1 MTKTVLL
8 ASAAIF
14 ALSAGASAATHPTAV
29 ATHAQAHQIVSAAP
43 GSTTLYDQNNNDN
56 GVGLVSQN
64 FESTF
69 DAYDAQAADDFQV
82 PSGHKWKVKE
92 VDVTGVYF
100 NGSGPATSV
109 NIFVYKNKGGLP
121 NGAPKVEC
129 DNLNIAQDNGGSFVI
144 KIPKSCKISLKA
156 GTYWLSVQANLA
168 FSQGGE
174 WGWEGNAVQ
183 TGNAY
188 AWQNPGGGFGLCT
201 TWGTEC
207 LGYGPD
213 FMFALKGKDAVL

>member
-14 ALSAGASAATHPTAV
+14 VMGGAASAATHPGLV
-29 ATHAQAHQIVSAAP
+29 AHVPAHQIVSAAP

-64 FESTF
+64 FETTF
-69 DAYDAQAADDFQV
+69 DAYDAQGADDFKV
-82 PSGHKWKVKE
+82 PTGHKWKVKE
-92 VDVTGVYF
+92 IDVTGVYF
-100 NGSGPATSV
+100 NGYGPATSV
-109 NIFVYKNKGGLP
+109 NVFVYKNKGGLP
-121 NGAPKVEC
+121 SGAPKVEC
-129 DNLNIAQDNGGSFVI
+129 DNVSVGSNTGSFAI
-144 KIPKSCKISLKA
+144 KLPKSCKISLKA

-168 FSQGGE
+168 FGAGGE

-183 TGNAY
+183 TGSAY
-188 AWQNPGGGFGLCT
+188 AWQNPNGGFGLCT

-213 FMFALKGKDAVL
+213 FMFALKGKDAT

>member
-8 ASAAIF
+8 ASAAILVMGG
-14 ALSAGASAATHPTAV
+14 AASAATHPSLV
-29 ATHAQAHQIVSAAP
+29 AHVPAHHVVSGVAP
-43 GSTTLYDQNNNDN
+43 GSTTLYDQNGNDN

-100 NGSGPATSV
+100 NGYGPATSV

-121 NGAPKVEC
+121 GSLKTEC
-129 DNLNIAQDNGGSFVI
+129 DNVNIANDAGGSFTI
-144 KIPKSCKISLKA
+144 KLPKSCKISLKA

-174 WGWEGNAVQ
+174 WGWEGNSVQ

-213 FMFALKGKDAVL
+213 FMFALKGKDATL